1 MGTDYLGYSPG
12 SKKVGSSCIWKHR
25 CHTIGRLLKNTMSV
39 GMLVYTVR
47 EGKSGNENTLQKSLP
62 TRNLGL
68 AGRFTYG
75 FSDRYFAEFNFGYNG
90 SERFDKSH
98 RWGFF
103 PSGGLGWVVSNEKFW
118 ADKPISKSC
127 QYA

>member
-1 MGTDYLGYSPG
+1 M
-12 SKKVGSSCIWKHR
+12 K
-25 CHTIGRLLKNTMSV
+25 
-39 GMLVYTVR
+39 
-47 EGKSGNENTLQKSLP
+47 NTLQKSLP

-98 RWGFF
+98 VGDSSRREVWAGLCPMKNSGRTNRF
-103 PSGGLGWVVSNEKFW
+103 P
-118 ADKPISKSC
+118 SC